1 MKKITLFYLFI
12 LSSIFLNAQDISWS
26 KPIKTNNAREVVE
39 YIGSAEENNF
49 FISYTSKESFFYSKI
64 ETYLFK
70 TNSNNE
76 FKGKSERVIFEDTE
90 IIKAFMK
97 DNKIN
102 LLIKEYKKKNY
113 VIELVVYDA
122 NTMKEIVDESKV
134 LIQVEVDKT
143 DKLIVYYA
151 ESKDKSKYCLNYLA
165 VDKKT
170 SKGYLQMNVFEN
182 DNTALWTSRFE
193 NDFEG
198 RLSIHDFHIE
208 NSGDIYLYAINKIP
222 ITKKKADYKLLI
234 VNTNESGGRES
245 EYSISLD
252 NNISSMSF
260 YVLDSNTVF
269 LATQND
275 EFVNTYKLDLEQE
288 DIKSSNK
295 FKIYEREDKGY
306 SWVLSKFYQ
315 LDNGNLV
322 LPIEN
327 KWSTKYI
334 TNGSASYS
342 YSNTNISFALIDPQ
356 DNQVISKTYIARE
369 MNFYTTKYLQHGYF
383 EMPYYFTDG
392 NDFYAIYNNKKKY
405 DDLNSKFVNYIST
418 TKAKGSKKFHTMML
432 KIDESGEARVNKLFS
447 MKIDKKMFSPY
458 TSFIN
463 KNNELII
470 SGGNKNG
477 FSFTNYNYK

>member
-222 ITKKKADYKLLI
+222 ITKKKADYKLL
-234 VNTNESGGRES
+234 VVKTNEYSGKES

-252 NNISSMSF
+252 DEIVSMSF
-260 YVLDSNTVF
+260 HVLDSNTVF
-269 LATQND
+269 LATHQD
-275 EFVNTYKLDLEQE
+275 RTITTYKLDLEQE
-288 DIKSSNK
+288 DIVSYNT
-295 FKIYEREDKGY
+295 FKVYDEQKDDF
-306 SWVLSKFYQ
+306 SWQLAKFYQ
-315 LDNGNLV
+315 LENGNLV
-322 LPIEN
+322 LPVEN
-327 KWSTKYI
+327 RWITKYI
-334 TNGSASYS
+334 
-342 YSNTNISFALIDPQ
+342 SNTGDSYTYTNSQLSFISI
-356 DNQVISKTYIARE
+356 NSEENKVISKTFITRR
-369 MNFYTTKYLQHGYF
+369 MSFSSKKFLSHGYF
-383 EMPYYFTDG
+383 ESPYYFTDA
-392 NDFYAIYNNKKKY
+392 NDFYAIYNNGRGF
-405 DDLNSKFVNYIST
+405 DDLKGTGPYLTFEVN
-418 TKAKGSKKFHTMML
+418 AKGSKKFHTLML
-432 KIDESGEARVNKLFS
+432 KIDELGKVKLDKLFS
-447 MKIDKKMFSPY
+447 MKKDKRMFSAY
-458 TSFIN
+458 TSFFN
-463 KNNELII
+463 QDNELII
-470 SGGNKNG
+470 SGGNVKG
-477 FSFTNYNYK
+477 FSFMKYNYK